1 MHNLCCIIGTQGITK
16 EMHGLRYDAGAIAG
30 PEKTDEGY
38 LRCWATIARTGTQR
52 YKRADGSEIVEYRPE
67 DEVGNVDSLSSFA
80 GKAVTLEH
88 PPELLNTTNTSQ
100 YQVGF
105 TDNEIVFDGKYVRVR
120 MTITDSEAI
129 AAVESGATPEVSAGY
144 QVDLDLTPGVTPEG
158 HRYDAVQRCIRGNHV
173 ALTRK
178 GRAGSNVKVHLD
190 TNDAVA
196 LATDFSPTAKKPMA
210 KINIAGAEFEV
221 SEAVAVAYTAAQ
233 REDAASQQQKL
244 DSVEQQNQALIAERD
259 QLKEQLDILAGTSD
273 ELKARVDALTA
284 ELDEAKAARTDSAV
298 DVEALVAARLDLIQK
313 AQPHLDAE
321 FDFTG
326 KSDREVREA
335 VIKAVHGDSIELA
348 ERTDAYIEARFDAVV
363 DLTSNLDSTIPLR
376 QHLGAALRSDSE
388 TVMDG
393 KKASRKQY
401 LDTLEQAWQ
410 KPASK
415 GAN

>member
-1 MHNLCCIIGTQGITK
+1 
-16 EMHGLRYDAGAIAG
+16 MHGLRYDTGAICG

-67 DEVGNVDSLSSFA
+67 AEVGNVDSLSSFA
-80 GKAVTLEH
+80 GKAVTFEH
-88 PPELLNTTNTSQ
+88 PSELLNTTNTNQ

-120 MTITDSEAI
+120 MTITDAEAI
-129 AAVESGATPEVSAGY
+129 AAVESGVTPEVSAGY
-144 QVDLDLTPGVTPEG
+144 QVDLDLTPGETPEG

-196 LATDFSPTAKKPMA
+196 LATEFSPTAKKPMA

-221 SEAVAVAYTAAQ
+221 SEAVAVAYTSAQ
-233 REDAASQQQKL
+233 RDDAATQQQKL
-244 DSVEQQNQALIAERD
+244 DSVEQQNQALVTERD
-259 QLKEQLDILAGTSD
+259 QLKEQLDTLAGTSD
-273 ELKARVDALTA
+273 ELKARVDALTT
-284 ELDEAKAARTDSAV
+284 ELNDAATARTDSVV
-298 DVEALVAARLDLIQK
+298 DVDTLVASRLDLIQK
-313 AQPHLDAE
+313 SQAHLDAE
-321 FDFTG
+321 FDFTA

-335 VIKAVHGDSIELA
+335 VIKAVHGDALELT

-363 DLTSNLDSTIPLR
+363 DLASNLDSTIPLR
-376 QHLGAALRSDSE
+376 QHLVAALRSDSN
-388 TVMDG
+388 TVNDG
-393 KKASRKQY
+393 KKAARSQY
-401 LDTLEQAWQ
+401 LNDLGQAWQ
-410 KPASK
+410 KPAIK